1 MDIPVFIQDGEKEP
15 FPVED
20 QLWWEYISTPNRL
33 QWGSLDIETKLV
45 LEFNAR
51 ELAKEHSTGL
61 GEK

>member
-1 MDIPVFIQDGEKEP
+1 MLIPTTEKP
-15 FPVED
+15 RIPLIFD